1 MNLKHKAILDV
12 FICITCISV
21 LLGSAIAQKVDNFST
36 GLPEE
41 KDLEIIKA
49 NIQVPMTS
57 KIYQFSNSAASIKQ
71 YSPVPKDQ
79 GPYGTCAAWATGYCA
94 RTIIEAYRQGITD
107 KNIINK
113 MAFSPAFIFR
123 MTKGNVND
131 NCRSSNVGALSRK
144 MMEVGIPLLS
154 DYPELC
160 APTLEDLSSKV
171 RQKAT
176 NNKIQGFVQL
186 WNEENYKKL
195 SQSTKVDAVKLSI
208 NNGKPVI
215 VSMFT
220 TPTFHEVRTRPGIWK
235 PLASETP
242 GSYKGKHG
250 RHAVVIV
257 GYDDNFNGGSF
268 EVQNSWGESW
278 GDGGYF
284 WVNYK
289 DFHNYIYAGVELQ
302 HLPDLSISKNVKLEG
317 ALSLNLADNALMRA
331 TVNGEQ
337 FKLVSPYA
345 SGTRFRFYLD
355 NNEPAYVYAFGT
367 DGTHK
372 TYQIFPHLPNVSPLL
387 DYKLSQVAIPSEQHT
402 IRMDGTVG
410 TDYFCVLYSKL
421 PLNLEDIRRKLE
433 QQDKKLPFK
442 QKLQLVLGN
451 KMISNPVLSIDKRG
465 AMRFKASSTTGAYV
479 VPLIT
484 EMKHI

>member
-1 MNLKHKAILDV
+1 MNMKRKMMLHV
-12 FICITCISV
+12 FIGITCMFV
-21 LLGSAIAQKVDNFST
+21 LFGNAFAQTAKTYST

-41 KDLEIIKA
+41 KDLEIIQA

-57 KIYQFSNSAASIKQ
+57 TIYQLSNSAASVKQ
-71 YSPVPKDQ
+71 YAPVPKSQ
-79 GPYGTCAAWATGYCA
+79 GSYGTCAAWATGYCA

-107 KNIINK
+107 KNVINK
-113 MAFSPAFIFR
+113 MAFAPAFIFR

-131 NCRSSNVGALSRK
+131 NCGGSNVGLLSKK

-160 APTLEDLSSKV
+160 APTLEDLG
-171 RQKAT
+171 RGMRDKAL

-186 WNEENYKKL
+186 WNENNYKNL
-195 SQSTKVDAVKLSI
+195 SLNTKVETVKLSI

-220 TPTFHEVRTRPGIWK
+220 TPTFKQVRTKPGIWK
-235 PLASETP
+235 PLPSETP
-242 GSYKGKHG
+242 GSYTGTHG

-289 DFHNYIYAGVELQ
+289 DFDNYFYAGVELQ
-302 HLPDLSISKNVKLEG
+302 HLPDLTTSKNVKLEG

-331 TVNGEQ
+331 AVNGEQ
-337 FKLVSPYA
+337 FKLVNPYA

-387 DYKLSQVAIPSEQHT
+387 DYKLSQVAIPSEKHT
-402 IRMDGTVG
+402 IRMDGTLG

-433 QQDKKLPFK
+433 QQDKTLPFK
-442 QKLQLVLGN
+442 QKLKLVLGD
-451 KMISNPVLSIDKRG
+451 KMINNPVLSIDKRG
-465 AMRFKASSTTGAYV
+465 AMRFQAASTTGAYV
-479 VPLIT
+479 VSLIT

>member
-1 MNLKHKAILDV
+1 MNFKDNGWLRT
-12 FICITCISV
+12 FICIAYFSV
-21 LLGSAIAQKVDNFST
+21 LFGRSMAQTNYFST
-36 GLPEE
+36 GLLEE
-41 KDLEIIKA
+41 KDKEIIEA

-57 KIYQFSNSAASIKQ
+57 MIYQLSNSTGSIKQ
-71 YSPVPKDQ
+71 YAPVPKNQ
-79 GPYGTCAAWATGYCA
+79 GSYGTCAAWATGYCA

-107 KNIINK
+107 KNVINK
-113 MAFSPAFIFR
+113 MSFAPAFIFR

-131 NCRSSNVGALSRK
+131 NCGGSNVGALSKK

-154 DYPELC
+154 DYPDLC
-160 APTLEDLSSKV
+160 APTLQDIGSGI
-171 RQKAT
+171 RQKAL

-186 WNEENYKKL
+186 WNEQNYQQL
-195 SQSTKVDAVKLSI
+195 TQSFKVDAVKLAI

-220 TPTFHEVRTRPGIWK
+220 TPSFKALRNISSGIWK
-235 PLASETP
+235 PLSSEIP
-242 GSYKGKHG
+242 GTFKDKHG

-257 GYDDNFNGGSF
+257 GYDDNYNGGSF
-268 EVQNSWGESW
+268 EVQNSWGDQW
-278 GDGGYF
+278 ANGGYF

-289 DFHNYIYAGVELQ
+289 DFHNYFFAGVELQ
-302 HLPDLSISKNVKLEG
+302 HLPDLTTNKNVKLEG

-331 TVNGEQ
+331 TVQGDL
-337 FKLVSPYA
+337 FKLVNPYT

-387 DYKLSQVAIPSEQHT
+387 DYKLSQVAIPSERHT

-421 PLNLEDIRRKLE
+421 PLNLEDIRHKLE
-433 QQDKKLPFK
+433 QQDKSLSFK
-442 QKLQLVLGN
+442 QKLQIVLGD

-465 AMRFKASSTTGAYV
+465 AMRFKASSTSGAYV